1 VDSNERKQRAIKFL
15 ENFNHADPEVFASL
29 VTEDFRFEIV
39 SGLKEFPPIIG
50 GSEFAVKEAQTLR
63 QLFPEGLKLRLDT
76 VIGEGGHVV
85 VLAHADTLAMNG
97 KPYRQRYAFYL
108 RFDGDR
114 IAEGREYN
122 DTNLVR
128 EVFIG

>member
-1 VDSNERKQRAIKFL
+1 MTSDEQKQQAIKFL
-15 ENFNHADPEVFASL
+15 ENFNHADAEVFASL
-29 VTEDFRFEIV
+29 VTDDFRFEIV

-50 GSEFAVKEAQTLR
+50 GREFATKEAETLKR
-63 QLFPEGLKLRLDT
+63 LFPKGLKLQLQT
-76 VIGEGGHVV
+76 VIGDGPHVI
-85 VLAHADTLAMNG
+85 VLGEADTVAMNG
-97 KPYRQRYAFYL
+97 KRYHQRYAFYL
-108 RFDGDR
+108 RFEGER

>member
-1 VDSNERKQRAIKFL
+1 MELNERKERAIRFL
-15 ENFNHADPEVFASL
+15 ENFNHADPEVFAGL
-29 VTEDFRFEIV
+29 VTNDFRFEIV

-50 GSEFAVKEAQTLR
+50 GREFAIKEAQTLK
-63 QLFPEGLKLRLDT
+63 QLFPDGLNLQIET
-76 VIGEGGHVV
+76 AIGEGDHIV
-85 VLAHADTLAMNG
+85 VLAYANTTAMNG
-97 KPYRQRYAFYL
+97 KDYRQRYAFYL
-108 RFDGDR
+108 RFEGNR

>member
-1 VDSNERKQRAIKFL
+1 MELDERKQCAIKFL
-15 ENFNHADPEVFASL
+15 ENFNHADAEVFAKL
-29 VTEDFRFEIV
+29 VTDDFRFEIV

-50 GSEFAVKEAQTLR
+50 GHEFATREAQTLK
-63 QLFPEGLKLRLDT
+63 QLFPEGLKLELET
-76 VIGEGGHVV
+76 IVGEGSHVV
-85 VLAHADTLAMNG
+85 VLAHANTLAMNG

-108 RFDGDR
+108 RFEGDR